1 MIWSWSDYLDCYNL
15 DSKKF
20 IIASCTPTSVV
31 YRNFFKTGYFS
42 NDLID
47 LAIAARK
54 RDKNKFS
61 KIIGT
66 ELFKGIKTQLF
77 KGIKTQ
83 KGYAKYFYLADDKCI
98 LDIE

>member
-31 YRNFFKTGYFS
+31 YKNFFKTGYFS

-47 LAIAARK
+47 LAIAVRK

-66 ELFKGIKTQLF
+66 ELFKGIKTQ
-77 KGIKTQ
+77 
-83 KGYAKYFYLADDKCI
+83 KGYTKYFYLADDKCI

>member
-31 YRNFFKTGYFS
+31 YKNFFKTGYFS

-47 LAIAARK
+47 LAIAVRK

-61 KIIGT
+61 KIYEIYLNLDKKGKIGFGFVLSLAMVFFILVIRLII
-66 ELFKGIKTQLF
+66 ELVK
-77 KGIKTQ
+77 
-83 KGYAKYFYLADDKCI
+83 
-98 LDIE
+98 